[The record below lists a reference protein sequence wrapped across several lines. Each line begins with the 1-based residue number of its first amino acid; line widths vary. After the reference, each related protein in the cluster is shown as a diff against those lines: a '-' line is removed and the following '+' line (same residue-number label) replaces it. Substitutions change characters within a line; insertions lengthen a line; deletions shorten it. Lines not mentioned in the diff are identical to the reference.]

1 MTVLAF
7 LGFIMICLFMYLIL
21 SKRMSAMVALM
32 LVPVVFGLGLVIAG
46 MADPQKMGSWMK
58 DGVLKAAPTAVMLCF
73 AILYFGTM
81 IDAGLFD
88 PLVNAIKRMVKGDP
102 IRVAIGTCILSGIVS
117 LDGDGATTY
126 LTVCSTMLAVH
137 KSIGINPAMLPTLCA
152 LQVGIMNLLP
162 WGGPTGRVM
171 ASLDLTSEE
180 VFLPLIPGMVAATV
194 GVLIFAY
201 FWGQQERRRI
211 GWVKTDTEFFK
222 STIDSEISCTN
233 EPETACTDTLKR
245 PQLFWFNLGLTTILL
260 YCLMTEFLPLMLLF
274 MIGTGLALVVNYPK
288 LTDQQERVKEHAA
301 SALPVIS
308 LIFAAGIMMGIMTGT
323 KMVDQMANSLI
334 TMIPPSM
341 GSHMAFFTALLS
353 IPGTFFM
360 TNDAFYFGVV
370 PILAK
375 SAAAYGISPAE
386 IARAALLGPP
396 PHTFSPLTASTWL
409 LVGMS
414 GVSMANL
421 QKYGLIPAIIIT
433 LIFIAVGVI
442 FGLFPL

>member
-1 MTVLAF
+1 MTLLAF

-32 LVPVVFGLGLVIAG
+32 LVPLAFGIGLVAMG
-46 MADPQKMGSWMK
+46 MADASKMGDWMK
-58 DGVLKAAPTAVMLCF
+58 TGVLKAAPTAVMLCF

-88 PLVNAIKRMVKGDP
+88 PLVNTIKKMVKGDP
-102 IRVAIGTCILSGIVS
+102 LRVAVGTCILSGIVS

-126 LTVCSTMLAVH
+126 LTVCSALIAVH
-137 KSIGINPAMLPTLCA
+137 KGIGVNPVMLPTLCA

-171 ASLDLTSEE
+171 ASLSLTSEE
-180 VFLPLIPGMVAATV
+180 VFLPLIPGMIIATI
-194 GVLIFAY
+194 GVLFFAY
-201 FWGQQERRRI
+201 WWGLRERKRL
-211 GWVKTDTEFFK
+211 GWVKPASDTFAADEAV
-222 STIDSEISCTN
+222 IA
-233 EPETACTDTLKR
+233 ETGCTDELKR
-245 PQLFWFNLGLTTILL
+245 PQLFWFNLGLTLVLL
-260 YCLMTEFLPLMLLF
+260 YCLMTEVLPLMLLF
-274 MIGTGLALVVNYPK
+274 MIVTGLALVVNYPK
-288 LTDQQERVKEHAA
+288 LADQQERVKVHAS

-323 KMVDQMANSLI
+323 KMVDQMAQSLI
-334 TMIPPSM
+334 TMIPPSL
-341 GSHMAFFTALLS
+341 GSHMASFTALLS

-370 PILAK
+370 PVLAK
-375 SAAAYGISPAE
+375 AAAAYGISPAE
-386 IARAALLGPP
+386 IARASLLGPP

-414 GVSMANL
+414 GVSMGDL
-421 QKYGLIPAIIIT
+421 QKYGLLPAICIT
-433 LIFIAVGVI
+433 LIFTVTALVLGY
-442 FGLFPL
+442 FPL